1 MIHSLLTAEQTRATE
16 KVLREESARREH
28 LVVHLSGAHAYG
40 FPSPDSDVDLKAIH
54 IATTPSLLAFK
65 PPPQA
70 ADRAEFV
77 DGIEMDYTSNEL
89 AQALFGILKG
99 NGNFLERVL
108 GTTALQSLPLL
119 DELKPLVRRA
129 LSRRLHAHYS
139 GFARGQ
145 LREFQAK
152 STAKRALYVL
162 RTALTGS
169 HALRSG
175 EIVPDLTTLLDEY
188 GFGEARQLIA
198 IKLSG
203 ERAPL
208 PTELAKSWEGR
219 LHAVLESLDR
229 EHEQSMLPVDPPN
242 TEELESWLLSVRK
255 SRL

>member
-1 MIHSLLTAEQTRATE
+1 MHHGLLTEDQARATE

-54 IATTPSLLAFK
+54 IASTVSLLAFR

-77 DGIEMDYTSNEL
+77 DGVEMDYTSNEL

-119 DELKPLVRRA
+119 DELQPLVRRA

-162 RTALTGS
+162 RTALTGR

-188 GFGEARQLIA
+188 GLSEARQLIA
-198 IKLSG
+198 IKQSG

-208 PTELAKSWEGR
+208 DAALAASWEGR
-219 LHAVLESLDR
+219 LHAALEALDH
-229 EHEQSMLPVDPPN
+229 EHETSMLPVDPAN
-242 TEELESWLLSVRK
+242 ADELESWLLSVRK
-255 SRL
+255 SRF